1 MFLEREFIIYYKIY
15 YLSNEYTLMP
25 QAKNNRKKEIII
37 IRFLAY
43 NHFEYTSTNLTNL
56 SS

>member
-1 MFLEREFIIYYKIY
+1 MFLEREFIIYYNIY
-15 YLSNEYTLMP
+15 YLSNKYTLMP
-25 QAKNNRKKEIII
+25 QAKYNRKKEIII

-43 NHFEYTSTNLTNL
+43 NHLECISTSLTNL

>member
-15 YLSNEYTLMP
+15 YLSNKYTSFP
-25 QAKNNRKKEIII
+25 QAKYNRKKEIII

-43 NHFEYTSTNLTNL
+43 DHFECICTSLTNL

>member
-15 YLSNEYTLMP
+15 YLSNKYTLVS

-43 NHFEYTSTNLTNL
+43 NHFECISTSLTNL

>member
-15 YLSNEYTLMP
+15 YLSNKYTSLP
-25 QAKNNRKKEIII
+25 QAKYNRKKEIII

-43 NHFEYTSTNLTNL
+43 DHFECICTSLANL

>member
-15 YLSNEYTLMP
+15 YLSNKYTLVS

-43 NHFEYTSTNLTNL
+43 NHFKCISTSLTNL